1 MRIQTFRGVG
11 IVSRSERGMLLILLA
26 MAAGA
31 ADGWSFLGMGKA
43 FVVNM
48 TGNTVLLGI
57 SFFHLHGALHPAAA
71 LGGYVAGVVL
81 ASYVT
86 GRHARRIQKDN
97 LEPPKRVI
105 WSRAVSWVL
114 LAECVCL
121 AAAEAIWFA
130 RCRGAGIPDYVPL
143 VLLAICIGAQSGA
156 MLQLQVPGI
165 VTTYITGTWT
175 QMVRGLTRVVTGEA
189 ISAPVEKPEFE
200 EQLRMQGWILVAYFA
215 SAVLTGWLFHHAEAF
230 TGVVPLICL
239 GVAGIYG
246 ILRGGAYSLS
256 D

>member
-1 MRIQTFRGVG
+1 
-11 IVSRSERGMLLILLA
+11 MLLIVLA

-43 FVVNM
+43 FVANM

-86 GRHARRIQKDN
+86 GRHARRIQKDDQ
-97 LEPPKRVI
+97 EPPKRVI

-121 AAAEAIWFA
+121 AVVEAVWFA
-130 RCRGAGIPDYVPL
+130 RCRGWAIPDYVPL

-156 MLQLQVPGI
+156 MLQLRVPGI

-200 EQLRMQGWILVAYFA
+200 EQLRMQGWILAAYLA
-215 SAVLTGWLFHHAEAF
+215 SAVLTGWLFHHERAW
-230 TGVVPLICL
+230 TGVVPVACL

-246 ILRGGAYSLS
+246 LLRGGAYSLC

>member
-1 MRIQTFRGVG
+1 
-11 IVSRSERGMLLILLA
+11 MLLFLLA

-31 ADGWSFLGMGKA
+31 ADGWSFLGLGKA
-43 FVVNM
+43 FVANM

-71 LGGYVAGVVL
+71 LGGYVAGDAA

-86 GRHARRIQKDN
+86 GRGAPRM
-97 LEPPKRVI
+97 LEDESGKAKPVI
-105 WSRAVSWVL
+105 WLRSISWVL

-121 AAAEAIWFA
+121 AVAEAMWIA
-130 RCRGAGIPDYVPL
+130 ICRGAAIPVYAPL
-143 VLLAICIGAQSGA
+143 VLVAVCIGAQSGA

-175 QMVRGLTRVVTGEA
+175 QMVRGLTRVLTGENIA
-189 ISAPVEKPEFE
+189 APVEKPAFE
-200 EQLRMQGWILVAYFA
+200 EQLRLQGWILLAYFA
-215 SAVLTGWLFHHAEAF
+215 SAVLTGWLFHHAREL
-230 TGVVPLICL
+230 TGTVPVVCL

-246 ILRGGAYSLS
+246 LLRGGAYSVS